1 MQKKPLVS
9 ILIASYNKAKY
20 VKRCINSCLS
30 QTYNN
35 IEIIFYDDGSKDNSH
50 GIAKGIKGIKV
61 FRNNNRKNLGKF
73 NTYYQ
78 INSYNKALSKS
89 KGKYILLLDSDDF
102 FKKNKVK
109 EIVKYFNANPK
120 SSIIFDLPIYYYSKE
135 KQNYVRNVENKKYLK
150 KDIWPRFPIAGSCI
164 SFERKFYKKFS
175 NLINNKNFSML
186 TLDFRLAVIS
196 NTILNDFKLLNKNL
210 TFYFQDRKG
219 ESQTKFKKFSKHWWS
234 RRKQAHTFMKMVNKK
249 SKISFTTKSDYLATN
264 LINKIYNFI

>member
-1 MQKKPLVS
+1 MISNL
-9 ILIASYNKAKY
+9 
-20 VKRCINSCLS
+20 
-30 QTYNN
+30 
-35 IEIIFYDDGSKDNSH
+35 DNWQLEL
-50 GIAKGIKGIKV
+50 
-61 FRNNNRKNLGKF
+61 NNNRKNFGSF

-78 INSYNKALSKS
+78 INSYNKAFLRS

-102 FKKNKVK
+102 FKNNKVK
-109 EIVKYFNANPK
+109 VIIDYFKKNSNGN
-120 SSIIFDLPIYYYSKE
+120 IIFDLPIYYYSSK
-135 KQNYVRNVENKKYLK
+135 KQINSKILINKKNIN
-150 KDIWPRFPIAGSCI
+150 KDIWPRFPMSGSCI
-164 SFERKFYKKFS
+164 SFKRTFYKKFS
-175 NLINNKNFSML
+175 KLINNKNYSML

-234 RRKQAHTFMKMVNKK
+234 RRKQAHSFMKIVNKK